1 MKVLGL
7 ITARGGSKGVPRKNI
22 KLLNGRPLLWYCAK
36 AAFEAKSLSRLILST
51 EDEEIAE
58 VGRKLG
64 LDVPFMRPTELAQD
78 TTASL
83 PVIQHSLIELRSR
96 GESFDAVCL
105 LQPTNPFR
113 RAQDIDACVNLLI
126 DSGADSVISILPVPS
141 EYNPKW
147 VYWRNDLGELS
158 LCTGDAEPIS
168 RRQDLP
174 PAYHRDGSVYVTRV
188 SCVTESNS
196 LYGDRT
202 VGYPMSPEYSS
213 NIDTQDDWLAVEKRL
228 ASLAATVRA

>member
-22 KLLNGRPLLWYCAK
+22 KLLNGHPLLWYSAK
-36 AAFEAKSLSRLILST
+36 AAAEAKSLARVILST
-51 EDEEIAE
+51 EDEEIAD

-64 LDVPFMRPTELAQD
+64 IDVPFMRPAELARD
-78 TTASL
+78 TTPSL
-83 PVIQHSLIELRSR
+83 PVIKHSLMELQAR

-113 RAQDIDACVNLLI
+113 RAIDIDGCVNLLM
-126 DSGADSVISILPVPS
+126 DSGADSVISVLPVPN

-147 VYWRNDLGELS
+147 VYWRNELGELS

-188 SCVTESNS
+188 NCIMEGNS
-196 LYGDRT
+196 LYGNHT
-202 VGYPMSPEYSS
+202 VGYQMRPEHSS
-213 NIDTQDDWLAVEKRL
+213 NIDTLDDWLAVEHRM
-228 ASLAATVRA
+228 ASLAATVSV